1 MFTRSCQQD
10 RERLTIIVVQQV
22 HACVVTCAY
31 IYCTDCHMTS
41 HMVKWLQNLP
51 QSLSLAFKLT
61 VNQMH
66 KHTGLNLT
74 TCTCTCIRQLHT
86 TIHHNYHFTSRHMTS
101 HKWHMTSHK
110 WHITSHNCHMTSH
123 NCHMTSKVSHDLTQ
137 VSHNFTQLSHVTAY
151 LKLQW
156 SVALVVHC
164 DADVSIVRIRYSK
177 HDNAQH
183 LHVL

>member
-22 HACVVTCAY
+22 LACVVTCAY

-101 HKWHMTSHK
+101 HKCHM
-110 WHITSHNCHMTSH
+110 TSHNCHMTSH
-123 NCHMTSKVSHDLTQ
+123 NCHMWPPTWNCNGLLPW
-137 VSHNFTQLSHVTAY
+137 LSTVMRMCPC
-151 LKLQW
+151 QW
-156 SVALVVHC
+156 QTITWKAGIFVWTG
-164 DADVSIVRIRYSK
+164 
-177 HDNAQH
+177 
-183 LHVL
+183 